1 VVEGLLP
8 VATAT
13 QPDRRARTGYV
24 MVVTAALLWAVN
36 GTVAKVMLL
45 GGMPSADL
53 AELRATG
60 AFACLFVIVLLTAPR
75 SLRMSRRELPAVA
88 VYGLVGFVLVQLL
101 YFVAIKRLEVGIALL
116 IEFTAPV
123 FVALYARFVL
133 DEPVRSRV
141 WVALALSVGGLAMV
155 AQVWQGGTLDTI
167 GVLAA
172 FGAALSLTVYFLLG
186 EHNVG
191 RRDPVSLTCLAFG
204 FTTLFWAVVRPWWH
218 FPFHLLGQDVSL
230 LGNLADKH
238 LPMWVLAGWLV
249 VLGTVVPFS
258 LSFGALRHLRGAHV
272 GLVGMVE
279 PVAAS
284 LVAYL
289 WLGEQLQV
297 VQLVG
302 GAVVLVGVVL
312 AETARGRMVR

>member
-1 VVEGLLP
+1 MVEGLVP
-8 VATAT
+8 VAVQA

-36 GTVAKVMLL
+36 GTVSKVMLV
-45 GGMPSADL
+45 GGMPAADL

-60 AFACLFVIVLLTAPR
+60 AFACLLAIVLVTAPR
-75 SLRMSRRELPAVA
+75 TLRMTRRELPAVA
-88 VYGLVGFVLVQLL
+88 VYGLVGFVFVQLL

-123 FVALYARFVL
+123 FVALWARFVL
-133 DEPVRSRV
+133 KEPVRGRV
-141 WVALALSVGGLAMV
+141 WAALALSVGGLSLV
-155 AQVWQGGTLDTI
+155 AQVWQGGTLDGI

-172 FGAALSLTVYFLLG
+172 FGAAVSLAVYFLLG

-204 FTTLFWAVVRPWWH
+204 FTTLFWAVVRPWWR
-218 FPFHLLGQDVSL
+218 FPYELLGRDISL
-230 LGNLADKH
+230 LGNLADRQ
-238 LPMWVLAGWLV
+238 LPMWVLAAWLI
-249 VLGTVVPFS
+249 VLGTVVPFT
-258 LSFGALRHLRGAHV
+258 LSVGALRHLRAAQV

-284 LVAYL
+284 VVAFL
-289 WLGEQLQV
+289 WLGEQLGI
-297 VQLVG
+297 VQIVG

-312 AETARGRMVR
+312 AETARR

>member
-8 VATAT
+8 VATVT

-36 GTVAKVMLL
+36 GTVSKVMLL

-53 AELRATG
+53 AQLRATG
-60 AFACLFVIVLLTAPR
+60 AFACLLVVVLLSAPR
-75 SLRMSRRELPAVA
+75 TLRMTRRELPTIA

-123 FVALYARFVL
+123 FVALWARFVL
-133 DEPVRSRV
+133 REEVRRRV
-141 WVALALSVGGLAMV
+141 WGALALSVAGLALV
-155 AQVWQGGTLDTI
+155 AQVWQGGTLDPV
-167 GVLAA
+167 GVAAA

-186 EHNVG
+186 EHIVG
-191 RRDPVSLTCLAFG
+191 GRDPVSLTCLAFG
-204 FTTLFWAVVRPWWH
+204 FTTLFWAVVRPWWL
-218 FPFHLLGQDVSL
+218 FPYHLLGAEVPL
-230 LGNLADKH
+230 LGNLADH
-238 LPMWVLAGWLV
+238 QLPMWVLALWLV
-249 VLGTVVPFS
+249 VLGTVVPFA
-258 LSFGALRHLRGAHV
+258 LSVGALRHLRAAQV

-289 WLGEQLQV
+289 WLGEQLAV

-302 GAVVLVGVVL
+302 GAVVLVGLVL
-312 AETARGRMVR
+312 AETARRARS

>member
-13 QPDRRARTGYV
+13 QPDRRARTGYL

-36 GTVAKVMLL
+36 GTVSKVMLV
-45 GGMPSADL
+45 GGMPAADL

-60 AFACLFVIVLLTAPR
+60 AFACLLVIVLLTAPR
-75 SLRMSRRELPAVA
+75 TLRMTRRELPAVA
-88 VYGLVGFVLVQLL
+88 VYGVVGFVLVQLL

-123 FVALYARFVL
+123 FVALWARFVL
-133 DEPVRSRV
+133 HEPVRRRV
-141 WVALALSVGGLAMV
+141 WGALALSVAGLAMV
-155 AQVWQGGTLDTI
+155 AQVFSGGGTLDPV

-172 FGAALSLTVYFLLG
+172 FAAALSLTVYFLLG

-204 FTTLFWAVVRPWWH
+204 FTTLFWAVARPWWR
-218 FPFHLLGQDVSL
+218 FPFHLLGSDVSL
-230 LGNLADKH
+230 LGNLSAH
-238 LPMWVLAGWLV
+238 RLPMWVLALWLV

-258 LSFGALRHLRGAHV
+258 LSVGALRHLRAAQV

-279 PVAAS
+279 PVAAAV
-284 LVAYL
+284 VAFL
-289 WLGEQLQV
+289 WLGEDLAT
-297 VQLVG
+297 VQIVG

-312 AETARGRMVR
+312 AETARRSR

>member
-1 VVEGLLP
+1 MVEGVLP

-36 GTVAKVMLL
+36 GTVSKVMLV
-45 GGMPSADL
+45 GGMPAADL

-60 AFACLFVIVLLTAPR
+60 AFACLLVFVLLTAPR
-75 SLRMSRRELPAVA
+75 TLRMTRRELPAVV

-123 FVALYARFVL
+123 FVALWARFVL
-133 DEPVRSRV
+133 HEPVRRRV
-141 WVALALSVGGLAMV
+141 WAALALSVGGLTLV
-155 AQVWQGGTLDTI
+155 AQVFSGGGTLDPV

-186 EHNVG
+186 EHIV
-191 RRDPVSLTCLAFG
+191 RWRDPVSLTCLAFG
-204 FTTLFWAVVRPWWH
+204 FTTLFWAVVRPWWL
-218 FPFHLLGQDVSL
+218 FPTHLLGSDVSL
-230 LGNLADKH
+230 LGNLSDHH
-238 LPMWVLAGWLV
+238 LPMWVLALWLI

-258 LSFGALRHLRGAHV
+258 LSVGALRHLRAAQV

-284 LVAYL
+284 FVAFL
-289 WLGEQLQV
+289 WLGEDLAV

-312 AETARGRMVR
+312 AETARRSR

>member
-1 VVEGLLP
+1 
-8 VATAT
+8 
-13 QPDRRARTGYV
+13 

-45 GGMPSADL
+45 GGMPTGYLS
-53 AELRATG
+53 ELRATG
-60 AFACLFVIVLLTAPR
+60 AFVCLLVIVLLTAPR
-75 SLRMSRRELPAVA
+75 TLRVSRRELPGIV

-101 YFVAIKRLEVGIALL
+101 YFVALQRLEVGIALL

-123 FVALYARFVL
+123 FVALWARFVL
-133 DEPVRSRV
+133 REEVRRRV
-141 WVALALSVGGLAMV
+141 WGALALSVGGLAMV
-155 AQVWQGGTLDTI
+155 AQVFQGGGTLDPV

-172 FGAALSLTVYFLLG
+172 FAAALSLTVYFLLG
-186 EHNVG
+186 EHIV
-191 RRDPVSLTCLAFG
+191 RLRDPVSLTCLAFG
-204 FTTLFWAVVRPWWH
+204 FSTVFWAVVRPWWQ
-218 FPFHLLGQDVSL
+218 FPTHLLGEDVSL
-230 LGNLADKH
+230 LGNLADHH
-238 LPMWVLAGWLV
+238 LPMWVLALWLI
-249 VLGTVVPFS
+249 VLGTVVPFA
-258 LSFGALRHLRGAHV
+258 LSVGALRHLRAAQV

-289 WLGEQLQV
+289 WLGESLSG

-312 AETARGRMVR
+312 AETARRARSA

>member
-1 VVEGLLP
+1 MP
-8 VATAT
+8 VAVQA

-36 GTVAKVMLL
+36 GTVSKVMLV
-45 GGMPSADL
+45 GGMPAADL

-60 AFACLFVIVLLTAPR
+60 AFACLLAIVLVTAPR
-75 SLRMSRRELPAVA
+75 TLRMTRRELPAVA
-88 VYGLVGFVLVQLL
+88 VYGLVGFVFVQLL
-101 YFVAIKRLEVGIALL
+101 YFVAIRRLEVGIALL

-123 FVALYARFVL
+123 FVALWARFVL
-133 DEPVRSRV
+133 KEPVRGRV
-141 WVALALSVGGLAMV
+141 WAALALSVGGLSLV
-155 AQVWQGGTLDTI
+155 AQVWQGGTLDGI

-172 FGAALSLTVYFLLG
+172 FGAAVSLAVYFLLG

-204 FTTLFWAVVRPWWH
+204 FTTLFWAVVRPWWR
-218 FPFHLLGQDVSL
+218 FPYELLGRDISL
-230 LGNLADKH
+230 LGNLADRQ
-238 LPMWVLAGWLV
+238 LPMWVLAAWLI
-249 VLGTVVPFS
+249 VLGTVVPFT
-258 LSFGALRHLRGAHV
+258 LSVGALRHLRAAQV

-284 LVAYL
+284 VVAFL
-289 WLGEQLQV
+289 WLGEQLGI
-297 VQLVG
+297 VQIVG

-312 AETARGRMVR
+312 AETARR

>member
-1 VVEGLLP
+1 VVEGLVP
-8 VATAT
+8 VAVQA

-36 GTVAKVMLL
+36 GTVSKVMLV
-45 GGMPSADL
+45 GGMPAADL

-60 AFACLFVIVLLTAPR
+60 AFVCLLAIVLATAPR
-75 SLRMSRRELPAVA
+75 TLRMTRRELPAVA
-88 VYGLVGFVLVQLL
+88 VYGLVGFVFVQLL

-123 FVALYARFVL
+123 FVALWARFVL
-133 DEPVRSRV
+133 HEPVRRRV
-141 WVALALSVGGLAMV
+141 WVALTLSVAGLALV
-155 AQVWQGGTLDTI
+155 AQVWEGGTLNGI

-172 FGAALSLTVYFLLG
+172 FGAAVSLAVYFLLG

-204 FTTLFWAVVRPWWH
+204 FTTAFWAVFRPWWR
-218 FPFHLLGQDVSL
+218 FPFDLLGRDVSL
-230 LGNLADKH
+230 LGNLASQH
-238 LPMWVLAGWLV
+238 LPMWVLGAWLIL
-249 VLGTVVPFS
+249 LGTVVPFT
-258 LSFGALRHLRGAHV
+258 LSVGALRHLRAAQV

-284 LVAYL
+284 VVAFV
-289 WLGEQLQV
+289 WLGEQLGI
-297 VQLVG
+297 VQIVG

-312 AETARGRMVR
+312 AETARR